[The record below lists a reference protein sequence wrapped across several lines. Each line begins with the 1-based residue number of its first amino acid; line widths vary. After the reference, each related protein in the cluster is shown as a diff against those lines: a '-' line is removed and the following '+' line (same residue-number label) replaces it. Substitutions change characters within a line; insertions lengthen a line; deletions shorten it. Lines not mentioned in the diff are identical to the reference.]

1 MRMRSHRWN
10 VVVGEP
16 AQRSSPAPPFR
27 VLVPRVS
34 TSLSSPVPPRSSS
47 SPEPPTSTSS
57 PEAPPDRSSS
67 PSPPNSRSLAALP
80 RRTSFPARP
89 SRVSSPASP
98 QSTSG
103 ADVPRSTSSP
113 AVPVWVQAGAA
124 AAAGVAYTTAAPG
137 RAAARSSAAIV
148 RFVMSRNHLSGSG
161 QMAPWTGQEDQ
172 LPGPRSGSGWLLRLL
187 LDRDVGVADVHIAAG
202 REGVLSACIGLLRA
216 GAALQHVDAGR
227 NGHGVATADR
237 HVGLVSGYPVL
248 ASLDDLDVD
257 VLQLDVAAKR
267 LRRLVA
273 LVRLADALL
282 LLPLLVLCAL
292 LGPVL
297 G

>member
-148 RFVMSRNHLSGSG
+148 RFVMSRNHLSESG
-161 QMAPWTGQEDQ
+161 QVAPRTGQQDQ
-172 LPGPRSGSGWLLRLL
+172 LPGPRSAWGWLLRLL
-187 LDRDVGVADVHIAAG
+187 LDRDGGVADVQIAADHG
-202 REGVLSACIGLLRA
+202 RFVAALVVLVGV
-216 GAALQHVDAGR
+216 GAAVQHVEARR
-227 NGHGVATADR
+227 NGGGVPTPERHGGALPRRLVLA
-237 HVGLVSGYPVL
+237 GLV
-248 ASLDDLDVD
+248 DLDV
-257 VLQLDVAAKR
+257 
-267 LRRLVA
+267 
-273 LVRLADALL
+273 
-282 LLPLLVLCAL
+282 
-292 LGPVL
+292 
-297 G
+297 